1 MSTSSDSLDRLECC
15 ECSLFRDS
23 DVDSGTCTDSG
34 NGEVGRGLCDA
45 RTLVPK
51 LALVGVAASSSGFVG
66 WAGAVVGRGVI
77 GDVDMSNR
85 AGSADGS
92 GLLTGRNAAAIA
104 KACVVEGSRGGVA
117 NQGSTMGRYG
127 GGQPGEAEATKPT
140 AGVTLSAGEAV
151 WE

>member
-15 ECSLFRDS
+15 ECSLLRDN

-34 NGEVGRGLCDA
+34 NGDVGRGFCDA

-51 LALVGVAASSSGFVG
+51 LALVGVAASSRGFVG

-77 GDVDMSNR
+77 GDVAMSGR
-85 AGSADGS
+85 AASADGS

-104 KACVVEGSRGGVA
+104 RCVVRRSRGGFP
-117 NQGSTMGRYG
+117 NQGSAMGSYG
-127 GGQPGEAEATKPT
+127 GGQPGEAETTKPT

>member
-1 MSTSSDSLDRLECC
+1 MSSDSLDRRECC
-15 ECSLFRDS
+15 ECSRLRDS

-34 NGEVGRGLCDA
+34 NGEVGRGFCDA

-51 LALVGVAASSSGFVG
+51 LALVGVAASSRGFVG
-66 WAGAVVGRGVI
+66 CVGAVVGRGVI
-77 GDVDMSNR
+77 GDAEMSGR

-104 KACVVEGSRGGVA
+104 KTCVVEGSRGGLQ
-117 NQGSTMGRYG
+117 NQGSAKSRYG
-127 GGQPGEAEATKPT
+127 DGQPGEAETTKPT
-140 AGVTLSAGEAV
+140 AGVTSSAGEAV